1 MIDRTMKY
9 NLIYYEIF
17 IYDKIQYKKQRG
29 IYKYSFSPTF
39 ILSYFDE
46 I

>member
-17 IYDKIQYKKQRG
+17 IYDKLQYEKERDIFL
-29 IYKYSFSPTF
+29 IYIYVIVF
-39 ILSYFDE
+39 
-46 I
+46 